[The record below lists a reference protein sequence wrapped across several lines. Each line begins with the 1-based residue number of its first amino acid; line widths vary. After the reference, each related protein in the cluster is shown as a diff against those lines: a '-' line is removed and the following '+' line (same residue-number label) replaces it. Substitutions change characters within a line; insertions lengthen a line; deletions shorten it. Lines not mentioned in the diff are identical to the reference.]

1 MNSINTEIFKTN
13 RLDINA
19 LVNYIDAS
27 VSEAAL
33 ATREVAQM
41 FKVTMEVAAEIKTAA
56 SIQMS
61 F

>member
-19 LVNYIDAS
+19 LVNHIDAS

-56 SIQMS
+56 NIQMS